1 MTQASV
7 FPLDGPVVGGEC
19 ITLGWPEPTEYDRIT
34 ALRNRPAVRGCFLDP
49 RPLDVERNRAW
60 LARGMKRPTEG
71 LLSIR
76 IGGEN
81 AFCGTIGWSGY
92 DPERRTFEIGRLIV
106 DPRTVVRHRSA
117 FPHGYA
123 GVALD
128 ASTALLRFAFDSLA
142 LDNVTSRFLSD
153 LALPRRVNVLAGGV
167 WVGETEQLR
176 PDGSRV
182 KVSCILLT
190 RERWRGL
197 QSQARRARDSIAA
210 EAARFDD
217 AMSAHG
223 RPEARIAPKPAA
235 RRVVQ

>member
-19 ITLGWPEPTEYDRIT
+19 ITLGWPEPVEYDQIT
-34 ALRNRPAVRGCFLDP
+34 VLRNRPAVRGCFLDP
-49 RPLDVERNRAW
+49 RPLDIERNREW
-60 LARGMKRPTEG
+60 LARGMRRPTEG

-106 DPRTVVRHRSA
+106 DARAVVRHRST
-117 FPHGYA
+117 FPPGYP

-128 ASTALLRFAFDSLA
+128 ASTALLRFAFETLA
-142 LDNVTSRFLSD
+142 LENVTSRFLSD
-153 LALPRRVNVLAGGV
+153 LTLPRRVNVLAGGV
-167 WVGETEQLR
+167 KVGEAEQLR

-190 RERWRGL
+190 RERWRAL
-197 QSQARRARDSIAA
+197 QSQVQPSRDST
-210 EAARFDD
+210 AARF
-217 AMSAHG
+217 
-223 RPEARIAPKPAA
+223 ARMDVA
-235 RRVVQ
+235 